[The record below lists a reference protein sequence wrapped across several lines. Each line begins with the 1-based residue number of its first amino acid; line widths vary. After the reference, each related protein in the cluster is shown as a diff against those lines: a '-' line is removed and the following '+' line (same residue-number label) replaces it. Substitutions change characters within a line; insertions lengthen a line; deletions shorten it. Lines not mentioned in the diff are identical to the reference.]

1 MTRNPAPLGER
12 VTVLVPPDI
21 AYAAVADVT
30 RMGQWSPEVR
40 GARVL
45 GGPGPVRVG
54 TRFVGLNR
62 ASWLPWATLCTV
74 VSARPGSCFAFKVS
88 FLGVALSQWT
98 YRFREVPGGCE
109 ITEEWLDLR
118 SPVAGRLLTAVSPAV
133 TGVLRRRER
142 NRATM
147 RATLAALRG
156 LWRGWLTRGGVG
168 ASGPGFRG
176 WLRREWGRP
185 GRGSGRW
192 LRRGCGGVRARVQGR
207 G

>member
-1 MTRNPAPLGER
+1 MRGHPRVSGPVPLVER
-12 VTVLVPPDI
+12 VTVRVSPDI

-45 GGPGPVRVG
+45 GARGPVRVG

-62 ASWLPWATLCTV
+62 AAWLPWATLCTV
-74 VSARPGSCFAFKVS
+74 VSARPGSCFSFKVS

-109 ITEEWLDLR
+109 VTEEWLDLR
-118 SPVAGRLLTAVSPAV
+118 SAVAGRLLTAVSPAV
-133 TGVLRRRER
+133 TGVVRRRER

-147 RATLAALRG
+147 RATLAALRTALEDG
-156 LWRGWLTRGGVG
+156 
-168 ASGPGFRG
+168 
-176 WLRREWGRP
+176 
-185 GRGSGRW
+185 
-192 LRRGCGGVRARVQGR
+192 
-207 G
+207 